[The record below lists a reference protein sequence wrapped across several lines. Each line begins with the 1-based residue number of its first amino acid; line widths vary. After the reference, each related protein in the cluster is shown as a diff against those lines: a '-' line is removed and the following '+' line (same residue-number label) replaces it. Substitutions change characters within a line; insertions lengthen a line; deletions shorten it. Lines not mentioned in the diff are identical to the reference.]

1 MIDGR
6 ASGSGVRIKVRVQPR
21 ARRNAVD
28 GVLGDTLKIRVT
40 APPTDGKANA
50 ELIALL
56 SDFFGVPRRAIVI
69 VSGHTSRDKV
79 VAIEALPTK
88 NHDAAILGRRPK
100 L

>member
-56 SDFFGVPRRAIVI
+56 SDFFGVPRRAVMI
-69 VSGHTSRDKV
+69 VSGHASRDKV